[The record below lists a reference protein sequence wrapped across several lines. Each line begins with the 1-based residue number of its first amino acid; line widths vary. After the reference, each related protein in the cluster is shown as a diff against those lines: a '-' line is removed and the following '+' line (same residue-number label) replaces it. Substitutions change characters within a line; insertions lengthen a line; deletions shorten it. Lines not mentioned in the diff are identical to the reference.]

1 MLLLL
6 RCCLCEFQLLM
17 VCVVIA
23 FFFFFVWFLL
33 FRFLLFSCFVS
44 LVAVA
49 VALATHTDTQTRS
62 LNDHACRTCIQCM
75 RKAVPT
81 VCVAPSHP
89 APAPASV
96 SARVGLLFALKFAT
110 ALVCTLSRALYL
122 SVCVIPLTVYVVC
135 LLFSATLSLS
145 PVDPLLSVFTWW
157 SGLADFAAVVWHLMI
172 KFEHFFL

>member
-96 SARVGLLFALKFAT
+96 SARVGLLFALKFA
-110 ALVCTLSRALYL
+110 LVCTLSSALYL